1 MGLLTS
7 TQFHTLIR
15 IMHGVHKKMK
25 KTNKHKKMIVKTEW
39 QGYIDLLKSQQQRSV
54 RSALILIT

>member
-15 IMHGVHKKMK
+15 IMHGV
-25 KTNKHKKMIVKTEW
+25 HKKMIVKTEW

>member
-1 MGLLTS
+1 
-7 TQFHTLIR
+7 
-15 IMHGVHKKMK
+15 MHGVHKKMK